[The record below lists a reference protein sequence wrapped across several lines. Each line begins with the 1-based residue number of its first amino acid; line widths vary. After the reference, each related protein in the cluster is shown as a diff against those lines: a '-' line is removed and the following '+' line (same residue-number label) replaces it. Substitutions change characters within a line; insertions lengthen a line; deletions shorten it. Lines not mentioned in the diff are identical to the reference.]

1 MSFLPDIL
9 LTIAIVAAALFILVF
24 FHELGHFLA
33 AKACRMRVDK
43 FSIGF
48 PPRILGFKRGET
60 EYSIGATPFGG
71 YVKIAGMVDESM
83 DTDFA
88 GSEPQPWEYRSKP
101 VWQRMVVITAGV
113 VFNMILAA
121 LIYIGMALAYG
132 ETMIPTDRMPGLHIA
147 EDSFAHE
154 VGFRDG
160 DRIVGVNGKRP
171 ENFADLFSPAELT
184 ASSLTYQVERD
195 GQMADVP
202 VPPRFLDRLGQEGL
216 VDVSNAIP
224 SLIGFVQPGSP
235 AESAGLRPGDQVDS
249 VNGMAVTHWLQ
260 VNSLIAQADSS
271 VLLAI
276 QRQGEPVTV
285 ATYKDPETG
294 MVGINYPPVSEVL
307 DVMQVRYSLFG
318 AVKAGV
324 SDTGENFTGILQ
336 GLAQLV
342 TGRLSLRENLGGPVA
357 IASIT
362 REATDTLGL
371 QGFWSITAFLSIT
384 LAIMNMLPIP
394 VLDGGHFVFLLYE
407 GVTRRELSMR
417 VRIALQQIGM
427 ALLLGLFI
435 FITFNDIL
443 KALG

>member
-1 MSFLPDIL
+1 M
-9 LTIAIVAAALFILVF
+9 
-24 FHELGHFLA
+24 
-33 AKACRMRVDK
+33 
-43 FSIGF
+43 
-48 PPRILGFKRGET
+48 
-60 EYSIGATPFGG
+60 
-71 YVKIAGMVDESM
+71 
-83 DTDFA
+83 
-88 GSEPQPWEYRSKP
+88 
-101 VWQRMVVITAGV
+101 
-113 VFNMILAA
+113 
-121 LIYIGMALAYG
+121 
-132 ETMIPTDRMPGLHIA
+132 
-147 EDSFAHE
+147 
-154 VGFRDG
+154 
-160 DRIVGVNGKRP
+160 NG
-171 ENFADLFSPAELT
+171 
-184 ASSLTYQVERD
+184 
-195 GQMADVP
+195 
-202 VPPRFLDRLGQEGL
+202 
-216 VDVSNAIP
+216 I
-224 SLIGFVQPGSP
+224 
-235 AESAGLRPGDQVDS
+235 
-249 VNGMAVTHWLQ
+249 AVTHWLQ

-271 VLLAI
+271 VVLTI
-276 QRQGEPVTV
+276 ERQGGLLTV

-294 MVGINYPPVSEVL
+294 MVGITHPPVSEVL

-342 TGRLSLRENLGGPVA
+342 TGKLSLRENLGGPVA

>member
-1 MSFLPDIL
+1 MPNARGQVLHRI
-9 LTIAIVAAALFILVF
+9 
-24 FHELGHFLA
+24 
-33 AKACRMRVDK
+33 
-43 FSIGF
+43 

-132 ETMIPTDRMPGLHIA
+132 ETVIPTDRMPGLHIA

-249 VNGMAVTHWLQ
+249 VNGIAVTHWLQ

-271 VLLAI
+271 VVLTI
-276 QRQGEPVTV
+276 ERQGGLLTV

-294 MVGINYPPVSEVL
+294 MVGITHPPVSEVL

>member
-83 DTDFA
+83 DTDF
-88 GSEPQPWEYRSKP
+88 SQTEPQPWEYRSKP

-121 LIYIGMALAYG
+121 LIYIGMALSYG
-132 ETMIPTDRMPGLHIA
+132 ETVIPTDRMPALHIP

-154 VGFRDG
+154 IGFRSG
-160 DRIVGVNGKRP
+160 DRFIGVNGRQP
-171 ENFADLFSPAELT
+171 ENFSDLFSPAELT
-184 ASSLTYQVERD
+184 ASSLTYQVERS
-195 GQMADVP
+195 GGVLDVP
-202 VPPRFLDRLGQEGL
+202 VPSAFLDRLGQEGL
-216 VDVSNAIP
+216 VDITNAIP
-224 SLIGFVQPGSP
+224 SRIGYVQAGSP
-235 AESAGLRPGDQVDS
+235 AESAGLKPGDRIDS
-249 VNGMAVTHWLQ
+249 INGNAVTHWLQ
-260 VNSLIAQADSS
+260 VTSLIDQADSAVNMVIS
-271 VLLAI
+271 REGGRLA
-276 QRQGEPVTV
+276 VT
-285 ATYKDPETG
+285 AEKNPETG
-294 MVGINYPPVSEVL
+294 MVGITHPPFTEVL
-307 DVMQVRYSLFG
+307 EVRQVRYSFFD
-318 AVKAGV
+318 AVGV
-324 SDTGENFTGILQ
+324 GIADTGENFTGIIQ
-336 GLAQLV
+336 GLGQLV
-342 TGRLSLRENLGGPVA
+342 TGRLSLKENLGGPVA

-362 REATDTLGL
+362 REATDALGL

-407 GVTRRELSMR
+407 AVTRRELSLR